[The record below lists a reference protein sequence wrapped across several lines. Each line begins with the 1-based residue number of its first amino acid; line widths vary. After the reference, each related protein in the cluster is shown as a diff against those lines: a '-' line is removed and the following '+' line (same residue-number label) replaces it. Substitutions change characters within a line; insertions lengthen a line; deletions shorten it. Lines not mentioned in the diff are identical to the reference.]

1 MLETCDKSSN
11 EAIIASENLQILL
24 IDSVIIIPTINLKL
38 DQLIL
43 YRMLNPWDYI
53 VKHFTKT
60 SGGFKI

>member
-1 MLETCDKSSN
+1 MTCDKSSN
-11 EAIIASENLQILL
+11 VATIKSDILHIEL
-24 IDSVIIIPTINLKL
+24 IDSFMIIPTISIKL